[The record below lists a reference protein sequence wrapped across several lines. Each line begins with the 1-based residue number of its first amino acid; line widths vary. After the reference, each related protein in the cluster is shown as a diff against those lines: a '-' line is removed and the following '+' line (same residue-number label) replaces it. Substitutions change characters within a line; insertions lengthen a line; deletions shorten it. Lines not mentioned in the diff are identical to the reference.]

1 MFGEDLAHIYGI
13 LKSCIDN
20 YLFRSKIVANATN
33 GGKKNMKD
41 LPDRFSYGRCFSI
54 IYRHGK
60 TINDRMIRKFNLSGG
75 QSRYLALICENPGI
89 SQESLVQYYQIDKGA
104 IAKSIRRMEELG
116 YIRREQN
123 PEDRRAYCIFP
134 TEKAHEVMDFCRED
148 MRRME
153 KNLEQSLSKE
163 EIQTFQELLGRIT
176 DNIQK
181 YTEDYK
187 EEDKSL

>member
-1 MFGEDLAHIYGI
+1 
-13 LKSCIDN
+13 
-20 YLFRSKIVANATN
+20 
-33 GGKKNMKD
+33 MKD

-60 TINDRMIRKFNLSGG
+60 TINDRMIRKFHLSGG

-148 MRRME
+148 MKRME
-153 KNLEQSLSKE
+153 AAFEESLTPE
-163 EIQTFQELLGRIT
+163 EIETFQRLLLRIT
-176 DNIQK
+176 DNMQNYI
-181 YTEDYK
+181 

>member
-89 SQESLVQYYQIDKGA
+89 S
-104 IAKSIRRMEELG
+104 
-116 YIRREQN
+116 
-123 PEDRRAYCIFP
+123 
-134 TEKAHEVMDFCRED
+134 
-148 MRRME
+148 
-153 KNLEQSLSKE
+153 
-163 EIQTFQELLGRIT
+163 
-176 DNIQK
+176 
-181 YTEDYK
+181 
-187 EEDKSL
+187 